1 MDQNNNLK
9 LSDVFL
15 LLKKFISFYKSFG
28 KQNLFIILIAIISS
42 FIYFFVEKSKYEASA
57 SFVLMEGG
65 SSKVGGLA
73 SLGSQFG
80 IDIGS
85 IGGQSNSIFSGDNI
99 YDIFKTRPIVDHVL
113 LSLYDDNKT
122 DNKMSLAD
130 QYMKMYPSFLHTV
143 ILREKP
149 IIDHFYDYDYNKNPD
164 RVKDSLLGKIN
175 EKIIKN
181 HLTIQKLNKKGSIIQ
196 VNVVSKDEKFSKLF
210 NERLIEAVK
219 RFYLNINNTNTQI
232 VLVGL
237 QKKADSLEQLLYQ
250 KSYNSVR
257 LFNSNNGLKNYTA
270 TEEISQKDKT
280 VAFTLYSEVIKNLEL
295 TKMTQAQQTPIFQ
308 IVETPRYPLENKK
321 IELPILLLMG
331 LFSGLALTVVHA
343 LFKYILQ

>member
-1 MDQNNNLK
+1 M
-9 LSDVFL
+9 
-15 LLKKFISFYKSFG
+15 
-28 KQNLFIILIAIISS
+28 
-42 FIYFFVEKSKYEASA
+42 
-57 SFVLMEGG
+57 
-65 SSKVGGLA
+65 
-73 SLGSQFG
+73 
-80 IDIGS
+80 
-85 IGGQSNSIFSGDNI
+85 
-99 YDIFKTRPIVDHVL
+99 
-113 LSLYDDNKT
+113 
-122 DNKMSLAD
+122 
-130 QYMKMYPSFLHTV
+130 
-143 ILREKP
+143 
-149 IIDHFYDYDYNKNPD
+149 
-164 RVKDSLLGKIN
+164 
-175 EKIIKN
+175 
-181 HLTIQKLNKKGSIIQ
+181 
-196 VNVVSKDEKFSKLF
+196 
-210 NERLIEAVK
+210 
-219 RFYLNINNTNTQI
+219 
-232 VLVGL
+232 LVGL